1 MVAMV
6 VVVRLAARL
15 SGHVHRRTTTIH
27 THIGT
32 MLALA
37 LYTFAMC
44 SPRSAAFEG
53 SLLGVTARVRLQP
66 KVLRWSGAPTVAR
79 LELWGLPLGG
89 RLVGMASVDAATSA
103 VVLDSKLERA
113 LCRRQ
118 VRVASLLW
126 TASAQNVITVG
137 IRLPFCAH
145 PRYISLYPVDDSD
158 GSDRPNATRV
168 TESLTR
174 VSGV

>member
-1 MVAMV
+1 
-6 VVVRLAARL
+6 
-15 SGHVHRRTTTIH
+15 
-27 THIGT
+27 

-37 LYTFAMC
+37 FYAFAMC
-44 SPRSAAFEG
+44 SPRSSAFEG

-79 LELWGLPLGG
+79 VELWGLPLGG
-89 RLVGMASVDAATSA
+89 RLVGMASVDAATST

-126 TASAQNVITVG
+126 SPSAQNVITVG
-137 IRLPFCAH
+137 IRLPFCVH
-145 PRYISLYPVDDSD
+145 PRYISLHPVDHSNNLD
-158 GSDRPNATRV
+158 GPNAPRV
-168 TESLTR
+168 TESRTG
-174 VSGV
+174 VSDELRLL